1 MKKMFKIGLCLIA
14 GWAFNIFPVFASD
27 MSQDDLIKELKA
39 MKSRIEKLESA
50 LEQKDAEMTA
60 IKKEKGEVAGESEAG
75 ASDTEFF
82 WTDRINI
89 SGAIEVEAA
98 HESMDF
104 NDPEENDTDSSDVAL
119 ATVELGIDAQINK
132 HVSGHALLLW
142 EEDDTEPV
150 DIDEGYITISGE
162 DVVPLYL
169 SAGKMYVPFGS
180 FGSHFISDPI
190 TLEIG
195 ETRESAIRAGF
206 ANDMFDIS
214 LSVFNGD
221 IDEINDDDKI
231 STFVGS
237 AVFTLPEEAIPDLG
251 LSIGV
256 SYISNIADSDGIE
269 GEISGPITD
278 SVGGLS
284 LFISA
289 SLKETFFIEAEYIGA
304 TDRFAA
310 GELGFD
316 GGMAYEPSAY
326 NLEFAWAPNDALELA
341 VRHEGSDDLGTFMPE
356 KQFGIAASYN
366 LFKNTSIG
374 LEYMT
379 GEYENGDKRDLITTQ
394 LAVEF

>member
-1 MKKMFKIGLCLIA
+1 MA
-14 GWAFNIFPVFASD
+14 
-27 MSQDDLIKELKA
+27 
-39 MKSRIEKLESA
+39 
-50 LEQKDAEMTA
+50 A
-60 IKKEKGEVAGESEAG
+60 IKKEKGEGAGESEAG
-75 ASDTEFF
+75 ASDTESF

-89 SGAIEVEAA
+89 SGVIEVEAA

-104 NDPEENDTDSSDVAL
+104 NDPEENDTDSSDIAL
-119 ATVELGIDAQINK
+119 ATVELGIDAKINK

-150 DIDEGYITISGE
+150 DIDEGYITLSGE
-162 DVVPLYL
+162 DVIPLYL

-180 FGSHFISDPI
+180 FNSHFINDPI

-195 ETRESAIRAGF
+195 ETRESAVRAGF

-214 LSVFNGD
+214 LSLFNGD
-221 IDEINDDDKI
+221 IDKINDDDKI

-237 AVFTLPEEAIPDLG
+237 AVFTLPEEVAPDLG
-251 LSIGV
+251 LSMGV
-256 SYISNIADSDGIE
+256 SYISNMADSDGIE

-278 SVGGLS
+278 SVGGLGIF
-284 LFISA
+284 LSA
-289 SLKETFFIEAEYIGA
+289 SFKETFFVEAEYISA
-304 TDRFAA
+304 TDRFAP

-316 GGMAYEPSAY
+316 DGMAYEPSAY
-326 NLEFAWAPNDALELA
+326 NLEFAWALNDALELA
-341 VRHEGSDDLGTFMPE
+341 VRYEGSDDLGALMPE

-374 LEYMT
+374 LEFMT
-379 GEYENGDKRDLITTQ
+379 GEYENGDERDLISAQ